1 MKYDC
6 FTNHGG
12 VILVIFTKKTY
23 ENKKGYLYIP
33 VIWREEFN
41 IHSGLEIGIDCYHDS
56 ILVIDKTLTRE
67 YKQIISSK
75 GYLTI
80 PYELRQK
87 LSYDTFQII
96 IEQKDERIILAPK

>member
-1 MKYDC
+1 MIY
-6 FTNHGG
+6 
-12 VILVIFTKKTY
+12 TKKTY
-23 ENKKGYLYIP
+23 DNKKGYLYIP

-41 IHSGLEIGIDCYHDS
+41 IHSGLEVGIDCYHDS

-67 YKQIISSK
+67 FKQIISNK

-80 PYELRQK
+80 PFELRQK
-87 LSYDTFQII
+87 LICNSFQII

>member
-1 MKYDC
+1 MIAEKS
-6 FTNHGG
+6 HGG

-41 IHSGLEIGIDCYHDS
+41 IHSGLEVGIDCYQNS

-67 YKQIISSK
+67 YKQIISNK
-75 GYLTI
+75 GFLTI
-80 PYELRQK
+80 PHELRER
-87 LSYDTFQII
+87 LTCNTFQII

>member
-1 MKYDC
+1 
-6 FTNHGG
+6 
-12 VILVIFTKKTY
+12 LVIFTKKTY

-41 IHSGLEIGIDCYHDS
+41 IHSGLEVGIDCYQNS

-67 YKQIISSK
+67 YKQTISNK

-80 PYELRQK
+80 PYELRKK
-87 LSYDTFQII
+87 LTCDIFQII
-96 IEQKDERIILAPK
+96 IEQKEERILLAPK

>member
-1 MKYDC
+1 MMV
-6 FTNHGG
+6 FRNHGG
-12 VILVIFTKKTY
+12 VILVIYTNKVY

-41 IHSGLEIGIDCYHDS
+41 IHNGLEIGIDCYHNS
-56 ILVIDKTLTRE
+56 ILVIDKSLKRE
-67 YKQIISSK
+67 FKQIISNK

-80 PYELRQK
+80 PYALRQK
-87 LSYDTFQII
+87 LICNTFQII